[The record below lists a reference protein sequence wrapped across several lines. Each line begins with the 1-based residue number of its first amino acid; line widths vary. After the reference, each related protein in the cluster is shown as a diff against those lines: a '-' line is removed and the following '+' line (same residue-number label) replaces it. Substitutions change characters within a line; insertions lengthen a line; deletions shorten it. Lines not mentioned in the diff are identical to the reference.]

1 MTATTASREPRRWV
15 HVAARA
21 LPLFPVASAAL
32 SLAEPSRWTPGWPG
46 IVLAFTS
53 GGGGGGGGGW
63 WTAARFVLTAVTV
76 IAILGWLAHSRMLCP
91 ACAAR
96 LPLDPQAAAER
107 RRWQL
112 HLTHLLP
119 NRTKLIWIL
128 LVLLGLPLLIPTG
141 WPLNAWY
148 VVQDT
153 AAAVL
158 LWSLLTHSALQPWCP
173 WCRRGDDGEPAPAP
187 VPESGRGLPVST

>member
-1 MTATTASREPRRWV
+1 MTATAAASGGPRRWV
-15 HVAARA
+15 HVTARV
-21 LPLFPVASAAL
+21 LPVFPVASAAL
-32 SLAEPSRWTPGWPG
+32 SLAEPGPWTPGWPG

-53 GGGGGGGGGW
+53 GGGGVGGW
-63 WTAARFVLTAVTV
+63 WAAAGWALTAVTV
-76 IAILGWLAHSRMLCP
+76 VAILGWLAHCRMLCP

-112 HLTHLLP
+112 RVTHLLP
-119 NRTKLIWIL
+119 ERTKLIWVI

-148 VVQDT
+148 VLQDT

-173 WCRRGDDGEPAPAP
+173 WCRRGDGGEPPPAP
-187 VPESGRGLPVST
+187 VPESGRDLPVNA